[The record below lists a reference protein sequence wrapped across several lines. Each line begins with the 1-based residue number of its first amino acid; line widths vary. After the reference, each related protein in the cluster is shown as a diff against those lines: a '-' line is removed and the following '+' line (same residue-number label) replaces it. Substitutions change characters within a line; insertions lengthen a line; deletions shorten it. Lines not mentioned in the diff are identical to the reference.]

1 MLHIIYIYFGDVT
14 SYIIKFYRNR
24 TVFNKLLI
32 FMIKIYAALCVQ
44 IHIQGYAY
52 SDMDIAALD
61 DIQFIN
67 CNFPGI

>member
-1 MLHIIYIYFGDVT
+1 
-14 SYIIKFYRNR
+14 
-24 TVFNKLLI
+24 
-32 FMIKIYAALCVQ
+32 MIKIYAALCVQ